1 MVTGRSKNYNIL
13 FYNPRSD
20 YYSMNPNKD
29 KSPRSVDIIII
40 VIKIIIKK
48 SELIGTVYS
57 LWWFIID

>member
-1 MVTGRSKNYNIL
+1 
-13 FYNPRSD
+13 
-20 YYSMNPNKD
+20 MNPNKD